1 MSCNSWHKQYNQF
14 QQRLLGESARLS
26 YLDFLVAF
34 SLDWLKLYDVPSA
47 FARLAGGNTQ
57 YQFL

>member
-1 MSCNSWHKQYNQF
+1 MSCNSWHRQYNQF
-14 QQRLLGESARLS
+14 PQILLGESAGLS

-34 SLDWLKLYDVPSA
+34 SLNWLKLFDAPFA